1 MALYPPPSANVPTFN
16 VDLFS
21 NTIGYG
27 AINYD
32 TVLAF
37 PTAQGAETWTNGTT
51 TTVISD
57 SLISL
62 VTTAFGAVQG
72 VSFNYNGFSYNNGV
86 STTTT
91 TWSSLT
97 NTASTQD
104 GETAVGA
111 MTSAVTGYVGYSAS
125 FATKPTIVLTMYLYG
140 VGTTIIP
147 VAVESHVIGGT
158 GEYSGF
164 TWIAGTTSSTATI
177 SWYARL

>member
-27 AINYD
+27 ATNYA
-32 TVLAF
+32 TSLAF
-37 PTAQGAETWTNGTT
+37 PTAQGAETWTNGILTT
-51 TTVISD
+51 TISD

-62 VTTAFGAVQG
+62 ISSSGTPTG

-91 TWSSLT
+91 TWSSLQG
-97 NTASTQD
+97 STLQT

-111 MTSAVTGYVGYSAS
+111 MTSVVTGSITYGTQ
-125 FATKPTIVLTMYLYG
+125 FATKPKIVLTMNLNG
-140 VGTTIIP
+140 TGTTIIP
-147 VAVESHVIGGT
+147 VAVSSHT
-158 GEYSGF
+158 GSGPYTGF

-177 SWYARL
+177 SWYATL